1 MATSSQEL
9 PLAAEFPQASR
20 EQWRKLVDGVL
31 KGASFDDALVSE
43 TYDGLR
49 IEPLY
54 ERSQARPIA
63 GRPPDRAWQVLQRVD
78 HPEPAAA
85 NAQALDDLENGA
97 TGLFLVFADAPGSF
111 GYGLDAS
118 SAALE
123 RTLADVHLAA
133 GIAIELAPGH
143 IAGNTARSVAAFVTK
158 RGVSAAAA
166 NIRFGFDPLGT
177 LAVTGRAS
185 LPWPELAPRFAASIA
200 ELAEQG
206 FRGPFA
212 VADARAVHAAGGSE
226 GQELGFALSNA
237 LAYLRALEAFGIA
250 LDDARGMIF
259 FRLAADADQFMTM
272 AKFRAIRKLWARVEA
287 VCGLAPKPTLVCAET
302 AWRMMTRH
310 DPHVNILRATIA
322 AFAAGLGGADAI
334 AVQPFTLALGLP
346 DRHARTIARNTQ
358 LILLEEANLAR
369 VADPAAGSGALEDL
383 TDQLCG
389 AAWRRFQR
397 VEAAGGSYTALAK
410 GLIQSGVERVR
421 AERESAVAHRLEPI
435 TGTTEFAAL
444 DEAPVSVLDVALAKS
459 TQPKGSIVVD
469 ALPPSRLAEP
479 FEALRDA
486 SDRALAAT
494 GSRLKVF
501 LATLGEPSDFAART
515 SFAKNFFAAG
525 GIEATDGP
533 PPVVAATS
541 DLEAPLAALVAAFKG
556 SGAKLVCLCAS
567 DAVYARHAA
576 AAAHALAAAGA
587 AHVYLAGRPAAIAK
601 SDRADIARFIHAG
614 CNALAI
620 LKAAH
625 DILSDKVT
633 GKTT

>member
-1 MATSSQEL
+1 MATSPQEL
-9 PLAAEFPQASR
+9 PLAAEFPQPSR

-31 KGASFDDALVSE
+31 KGASFDDTLVSE

-63 GRPPDRAWQVLQRVD
+63 GRPPGRAWQVLQRVD

-97 TGLFLVFADAPGSF
+97 TGLLLVFADALSSH

-123 RTLADVHLAA
+123 RALAGVHLDA
-133 GIAIELAPGH
+133 GIAIELALGLD
-143 IAGNTARSVAAFVTK
+143 AENAARSVASLVK
-158 RGVSAAAA
+158 ERGVSAAA
-166 NIRFGFDPLGT
+166 NIRFALDPLGT
-177 LAVTGRAS
+177 LAITGRAP

-200 ELAEQG
+200 ALTEQD
-206 FRGPFA
+206 FKGPFA

-226 GQELGFALSNA
+226 AQELGFALSHA

-250 LDDARGMIF
+250 LEDARGMIF
-259 FRLAADADQFMTM
+259 FRLAADADQFLTM
-272 AKFRAIRKLWARVEA
+272 AKFRAIRRLWARVEA

-302 AWRMMTRH
+302 AWRMMTRR
-310 DPHVNILRATIA
+310 DPHVNILRTTIA
-322 AFAAGLGGADAI
+322 ALAAGLGGADAI
-334 AVQPFTLALGLP
+334 TVQPFTLTLGLP
-346 DRHARTIARNTQ
+346 DRHARSIARNTQ

-369 VADPAAGSGALEDL
+369 VADPAAGSGAIEDL
-383 TDQLCG
+383 TDQLCR

-397 VEAAGGSYTALAK
+397 VEAAGGPFAALAK
-410 GLIQSGVERVR
+410 GLIQSGVARVR
-421 AERESAVAHRLEPI
+421 AEHESAVAHRLEPI

-444 DEAPVSVLDVALAKS
+444 NEAPVAVLDVPPVAS
-459 TQPKGSIVVD
+459 TQPTCSIVVD
-469 ALPPSRLAEP
+469 ALPPARLAAP

-494 GSRLKVF
+494 GSRPKVF
-501 LATLGEPSDFAART
+501 LATLGEPSDFAARAD
-515 SFAKNFFAAG
+515 FAKNFFAAG
-525 GIEATDGP
+525 GI
-533 PPVVAATS
+533 AAADRPLPS
-541 DLEAPLAALVAAFKG
+541 GEMKADLAALVTAFEG
-556 SGAKLVCLCAS
+556 SGAKLACLCAS
-567 DAVYARHAA
+567 DAVYAREAA
-576 AAAHALAAAGA
+576 EAVRALAAAGA
-587 AHVYLAGRPAAIAK
+587 AQVYLAGRPAAIAEP
-601 SDRADIARFIHAG
+601 DNAGIARFIHAG

-625 DILSDKVT
+625 DILSEKVA
-633 GKTT
+633 GKTP

>member
-9 PLAAEFPQASR
+9 PLAAEFPLANR

-54 ERSQARPIA
+54 ERSQAPPIA

-97 TGLFLVFADAPGSF
+97 TGLFLVFADAAGSH

-123 RTLADVHLAA
+123 RALAGVHLSA
-133 GIAIELAPGH
+133 GIAIELALGLN
-143 IAGNTARSVAAFVTK
+143 AEDAARSVASLVKK
-158 RGVSAAAA
+158 RGVSAATT
-166 NIRFGFDPLGT
+166 NIRFGLDPLGT
-177 LAVTGRAS
+177 LAVAGRAP
-185 LPWPELAPRFAASIA
+185 LPWPELAPRFASSIA
-200 ELAEQG
+200 ALAGQG
-206 FRGPFA
+206 FKGPFA
-212 VADARAVHAAGGSE
+212 VGDARAVHAAGGSE
-226 GQELGFALSNA
+226 AQELSFALSHA

-250 LDDARGMIF
+250 LEDARGMIF
-259 FRLAADADQFMTM
+259 FRLAADADQFLTM
-272 AKFRAIRKLWARVEA
+272 AKFRAIRKLWARAEA
-287 VCGLAPKPTLVCAET
+287 ACGLAPKPALVCAET

-310 DPHVNILRATIA
+310 NPHVNILRTTIA
-322 AFAAGLGGADAI
+322 ALAAGLGGADAI
-334 AVQPFTLALGLP
+334 AVQPFTLAFGLP
-346 DRHARTIARNTQ
+346 DRHARSIARNTQ
-358 LILLEEANLAR
+358 LILIEEANLAR
-369 VADPAAGSGALEDL
+369 VADPAAGSGAIEDL
-383 TDQLCG
+383 TDQLCR

-397 VEAAGGSYTALAK
+397 IEVAGGPFAALAK
-410 GLIQSGVERVR
+410 GLIQSGVARVR
-421 AERESAVAHRLEPI
+421 AEHESAVAHRLEPI

-444 DEAPVSVLDVALAKS
+444 NEAPVAVLDVPPVAS
-459 TQPKGSIVVD
+459 TQPKGSIMVD
-469 ALPPSRLAEP
+469 ALPPARLAEP

-494 GSRLKVF
+494 GSRPKVF

-525 GIEATDGP
+525 GIEAADRLLPSGE
-533 PPVVAATS
+533 VKA
-541 DLEAPLAALVAAFKG
+541 DLAAIVAAFKG
-556 SGAKLVCLCAS
+556 SGAKLACLCAS
-567 DAVYARHAA
+567 DAVYAREAA
-576 AAAHALAAAGA
+576 AAACALAAAGA
-587 AHVYLAGRPAAIAK
+587 AHVYLAGRPAALAEPDK
-601 SDRADIARFIHAG
+601 AGIARFIHAG
-614 CNALAI
+614 CDALAI

-625 DILSDKVT
+625 DILSDKVA
-633 GKTT
+633 GKTP